1 MSRYPA
7 PFRVYDHAAEAVL
20 GDSPKLELLFENNDY
35 PFAHEAGVFIPES
48 NTLFVTSNQYPHPQT
63 NKTHIQITRITLPS
77 SPDSTETTCT
87 EITAPDI
94 PLPNGGVN
102 YKNGILFCA
111 QGTPTS
117 PGGLAYMPLPASHSS
132 SATYSASLLITSFH
146 ARPFNSPNDVV
157 IHSDGSIWFTDPVYG
172 SEQGIRP
179 PPELPNQVYRFDPST
194 RAIRAVAD
202 GFGRPNGICFAPD
215 EQTCYVTDT
224 DWIHG
229 DGSTDGTRASHIYAF
244 DVRMYSGQPFLVNR
258 RLFAMADVGI
268 PDGIKCDLNGNVY
281 SGCGDGV
288 SIWSAGGVLLAKIL
302 VDGGVA
308 NFCFG
313 RDGQVFLLNENRL
326 WRVQMAPQS
335 KGALLGI

>member
-1 MSRYPA
+1 LKCFSIDYSIKHQTFKVNSDQGLSKMSRYPA

-229 DGSTDGTRASHIYAF
+229 DGSTDGTRASH
-244 DVRMYSGQPFLVNR
+244 M
-258 RLFAMADVGI
+258 
-268 PDGIKCDLNGNVY
+268 
-281 SGCGDGV
+281 
-288 SIWSAGGVLLAKIL
+288 
-302 VDGGVA
+302 
-308 NFCFG
+308 
-313 RDGQVFLLNENRL
+313 
-326 WRVQMAPQS
+326 
-335 KGALLGI
+335 